1 MDVARLL
8 VQVEANTAQAEA
20 GLASLHKQVALA
32 AIGFGVLV
40 VAGAAAG
47 IVAVK
52 MAGDFQKGLATL
64 VTGAGESSKNIKMVH
79 DGILQLAQST
89 GTSTKQLI
97 DGMFMIESAGYHG
110 AAGLDILKAA
120 AEGAKVGN
128 ADLGTVADAVTTIM
142 KDYPNVMNGAAG
154 ATNYLVATVANGKTH
169 MQDLADSLS
178 MVLPTAAAAGIGLNS
193 VMAAMATM
201 TGEGTRAA
209 NASTYLRQTII
220 SLTAPGAGAKKML
233 EEVGL
238 SAQDVATMLQDPN
251 VGLAGALAKITEAVG
266 KKFPVGSA
274 AYFEAIKTIAGGS
287 KVMQGMVQLTGV
299 HLKDFQANMVAVTG
313 AVKDSGKT
321 IAGWSY
327 IQNDFNFQMSKMREM
342 LEVAFISLGEH
353 LLPALTSAVKFIVEK
368 AGPAVAGLT
377 KFFSEHKAILVI
389 VAALIIGPLAAAFTV
404 WAATALAAAAGTM
417 AANAGLLLIGAGLAL
432 LVAGIIYAYT
442 HWGWFRDAVHHAA
455 DAVKVM
461 VHVLGTLLA
470 ILGAIKDS
478 IGELLGKLG
487 HLKDMAGNVLGGIGN
502 AIHSIHIPGFAGGT
516 GYAPGGAAM
525 LAEGG
530 GPELVMR
537 PGIYNLPRGSTV
549 LDAQDTAKVLSGSGQ
564 KSQTINIYPQK
575 ADLDSDDLARHLR
588 RMALL
593 ASPSGGY

>member
-8 VQVEANTAQAEA
+8 VQVDANTAQAEA
-20 GLASLHKQVALA
+20 GLASLHKSVALA

-40 VAGAAAG
+40 GVTAIAGG
-47 IVAVK
+47 VAVK

-64 VTGAGESSKNIKMVH
+64 VTGAGESAKNLNMVH
-79 DGILQLAQST
+79 DGILDLAKST
-89 GTSTKQLI
+89 GTTTQQLI
-97 DGMFMIESAGYHG
+97 AGMFMIESAGYHG
-110 AAGLDILKAA
+110 AAGLDILKAS

-154 ATNYLVATVANGKTH
+154 AVNFLVATVANGKTH

-238 SAQDVATMLQDPN
+238 TSQQVATMLQDPN
-251 VGLAGALAKITEAVG
+251 VGLAGALAAITEAVG
-266 KKFPVGSA
+266 KKFPEGSA

-313 AVKDSGKT
+313 AVKQSGT
-321 IAGWSY
+321 AIAGWSY
-327 IQNDFNFQMSKMREM
+327 IQNDFNFQMSKLREVV
-342 LEVAFISLGEH
+342 ETAFISLGEH
-353 LLPALTSAVKFIVEK
+353 LLPVLTNVVKFITER
-368 AGPAVAGLT
+368 AAPAIGGLT
-377 KFFSEHKAILVI
+377 QFFADHKAILVI

-404 WAATALAAAAGTM
+404 WTATALAAAAATA
-417 AANAGLLLIGAGLAL
+417 AANWQVLLVGAAIAL
-432 LVAGIIYAYT
+432 LVAGLIYAYT
-442 HWGWFRDAVHHAA
+442 HWGWFKTAVDAAITAVKWGVGELGIMLGVLGRIKDAIGNLLGLLGRFKDAV
-455 DAVKVM
+455 
-461 VHVLGTLLA
+461 G
-470 ILGAIKDS
+470 G
-478 IGELLGKLG
+478 
-487 HLKDMAGNVLGGIGN
+487 VLGGAGSALHN
-502 AIHSIHIPGFAGGT
+502 LHIPGFAGGT
-516 GYAPGGAAM
+516 QFAPGGPAM

-530 GPELVMR
+530 PELVMH
-537 PGIYNLPRGSTV
+537 PGVYNLPRGSSV
-549 LDAQDTAKVLSGSGQ
+549 LDAQDTAQVLSSAARQ
-564 KSQTINIYPQK
+564 QSQTINIYPQK
-575 ADLDSDDLARHLR
+575 ADLDSDDLQRHLR
-588 RMALL
+588 RVALL
-593 ASPSGGY
+593 ANTSGGY